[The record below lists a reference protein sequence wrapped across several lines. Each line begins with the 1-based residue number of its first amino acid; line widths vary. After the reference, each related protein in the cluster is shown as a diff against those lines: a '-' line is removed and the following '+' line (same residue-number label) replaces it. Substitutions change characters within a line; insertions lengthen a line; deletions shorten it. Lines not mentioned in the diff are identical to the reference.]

1 MWEMDHKEGWMP
13 RNWCFWI
20 MVPERTLQSPLDSKE
35 IQTVNPK
42 GSQPWIS
49 IGRTNA
55 EAKATILWPPDAN
68 RWLTGRDPEA
78 GKEWRQEK
86 GVSTEDE
93 MVGWHYWFN
102 GHEFKQA
109 PGDSEGQGS
118 LACCSPCSWKEL
130 RHDSVTKQQIKGR
143 WYGTEPLLGTLSL
156 PDKVLSFHL
165 IFFTG
170 YSSSYYKCYQ
180 SSKWLVGLKF
190 KDKHNWMK
198 CNVYTCKRP
207 CTMNTTHKMEYWSI
221 SFCL

>member
-35 IQTVNPK
+35 IQTVNPQ

-130 RHDSVTKQQIKGR
+130 DTTQWLNNRSKVDDMGQNPFWGLYHSLTKFC
-143 WYGTEPLLGTLSL
+143 L
-156 PDKVLSFHL
+156 F
-165 IFFTG
+165 
-170 YSSSYYKCYQ
+170 
-180 SSKWLVGLKF
+180 
-190 KDKHNWMK
+190 
-198 CNVYTCKRP
+198 
-207 CTMNTTHKMEYWSI
+207 I
-221 SFCL
+221 SFFHWLFIFLLQMLPILKVISGSQI